1 MPITLKT
8 EKLVPVYPKCL
19 RIHFYRFHLSM
30 ITYQKSI
37 MLNMENPQFFLRGE
51 DNHIGLADIQ
61 KPDPSITFVKVN
73 FFFNFIQ
80 IEMGF
85 VWRDY
90 KFWPFS
96 DMLSYLLENI

>member
-37 MLNMENPQFFLRGE
+37 MLNMENPQFFFLRGE

-73 FFFNFIQ
+73 FFFSASSKSR
-80 IEMGF
+80 
-85 VWRDY
+85 RD
-90 KFWPFS
+90 
-96 DMLSYLLENI
+96 LSGEITNSGHSLTCFLIC

>member
-73 FFFNFIQ
+73 FFFQLHPNRDGICLERLQ
-80 IEMGF
+80 I
-85 VWRDY
+85 
-90 KFWPFS
+90 
-96 DMLSYLLENI
+96 LAIL